1 MTPVQQPAARLP
13 YKSYNVD
20 TQGAKLGKGAKSIL
34 FYHNFDGDTFVFLYH
49 YFNQQFQIWRRINII
64 FLGIGLDVLMNE

>member
-34 FYHNFDGDTFVFLYH
+34 FYHNFDGDTFVFCT
-49 YFNQQFQIWRRINII
+49 II
-64 FLGIGLDVLMNE
+64 LTNSFKSDVESI